1 MNRKNI
7 TYSQANEVKEIL
19 LKSID
24 EKDYS
29 IEVGNGVRMPRILT
43 IQHVDGSLLK
53 FVSAVFRRVS
63 DFVFVFTEHHGN
75 FLYQETD
82 ISSVKEDVVTRTVY
96 EDKAEYH
103 YLEYEWDEFIE
114 DEDREPVVT
123 LEELEGKVC

>member
-63 DFVFVFTEHHGN
+63 DFVFVFRI
-75 FLYQETD
+75 L
-82 ISSVKEDVVTRTVY
+82 
-96 EDKAEYH
+96 
-103 YLEYEWDEFIE
+103 
-114 DEDREPVVT
+114 
-123 LEELEGKVC
+123 